1 MSTYSETRAVQ
12 LGETGPGG
20 RIKVSSLF
28 NHLQGVTGAH
38 SHSIGFGTADILK
51 EGLTWVISRYRL
63 SIASLPALFESF
75 TISTWRS
82 GETGSFAIREY
93 LLSDRSGAVLMRGT
107 SSWVLLDFR
116 NGRAV
121 NPSSRYPDYPVK
133 PERALDDC
141 FESIPVAINPV
152 YEKEFIV
159 RRGDLDIN
167 NHVNNAYYIA
177 WMVETGEDII
187 RHQDLSD
194 ISVSFKGEAKYG
206 DTVISQVSEDGRS
219 DRLIHRLSLKGSG
232 RELTRGITQWH
243 GPAAPLDQDSSSTIL
258 SKSSSE

>member
-1 MSTYSETRAVQ
+1 MSTYSEKRTVQ

-20 RIKVSSLF
+20 RIKISSLF

-51 EGLTWVISRYRL
+51 EGFTWVISRYRL

-82 GETGSFAIREY
+82 GETGNFAIREY
-93 LLSDRSGAVLMRGT
+93 LLSNGSGAVLTRGT

-121 NPSSRYPDYPVK
+121 APSSRHPDYPIN
-133 PERALDDC
+133 PERALDDR
-141 FESIPVAINPV
+141 FESIPVVSNPV

-177 WMVETGEDII
+177 WMVETGEDVI
-187 RHQDLSD
+187 RHLDLSD

-206 DTVISQVSEDGRS
+206 DTVISQVSGDGR
-219 DRLIHRLSLKGSG
+219 DGRLVHRLSLKGSG
-232 RELTRGITQWH
+232 RELTRGITEWH
-243 GPAAPLDQDSSSTIL
+243 RRTAPDGQDSSSTIR